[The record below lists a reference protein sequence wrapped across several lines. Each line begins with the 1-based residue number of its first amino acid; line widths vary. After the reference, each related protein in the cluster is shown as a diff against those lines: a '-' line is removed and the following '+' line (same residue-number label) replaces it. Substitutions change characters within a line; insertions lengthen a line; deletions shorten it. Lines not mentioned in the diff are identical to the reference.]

1 MTAIVTKFSE
11 SYKRSKFW
19 QTRLP
24 EYSVILLYL
33 ALSCVIAVFHEPWFD
48 EAQSWQIAKCEGI
61 GRLLFYIPHYE
72 GNPPLWYLILAI
84 PAKLG
89 IPFEIGLKTI
99 GLLISL
105 FSVSLLE
112 YKSPFPR
119 AVKLILPFT
128 YFFFYQYG
136 VVVRPYGLMILA
148 FILVSMA
155 FKARNTKP
163 WRFVLCLAFLCET
176 SSFCVAVAGGI
187 AACWLF
193 EILKEGFLPQKW
205 IRDKRIYSLF
215 ALFVFAIILVLTILP
230 PEDASFTSF
239 LEGENSVLKCFFVA
253 LTTALSETLI
263 YTSPW
268 FSYETMTL
276 AAAHISTG
284 ALIAGIVL
292 QTIIVLHIC
301 CFSSKRNLK
310 YFLIPYLCYCIFGA
324 FVVLAGHYLGV
335 GYCVFIF
342 WLWISCADDKQF
354 EIGRKLTIQLHFV
367 DKDIALIKKFSIGFC
382 VLSLLMSLGWTISS
396 SIKEIQYQYSYG
408 RETVQFLQETGL
420 IETKVAIPWD
430 EEKSESGNVD
440 YEEMDTKS
448 NGWAVPLCAHAGR
461 NFIYNF
467 NDGADDASYVQFIRQ
482 TAEQNKA
489 TIERWSKQGIPDVLL
504 GPVNVKMLT
513 GNAVTIKDYS
523 PVYEME
529 LNYIWKGN
537 LRSRMQY
544 LFVRN
549 DLLEQYGLI
558 PIERPEGMFGSMD
571 IEVTD
576 EMRERYVNGEDI
588 EDILKPYL
596 DYIFGE
602 EVGSGK

>member
-1 MTAIVTKFSE
+1 MTDVVAKLHNSYRE
-11 SYKRSKFW
+11 SRFW
-19 QTRLP
+19 QSKWP
-24 EYSVILLYL
+24 EYIVILLYL
-33 ALSCVIAVFHEPWFD
+33 VLFCVIAVFHEPWFD
-48 EAQSWQIAKCEGI
+48 EAQSWQIAKCEDI

-72 GNPPLWYLILAI
+72 GNPPLWYLILSI
-84 PAKLG
+84 PAKIG
-89 IPFEIGLKTI
+89 VPFEIGLKTV

-105 FSVSLLE
+105 CSVSLLVL
-112 YKSPFPR
+112 KSPFPR

-128 YFFFYQYG
+128 YFLFYQYG
-136 VVVRPYGLMILA
+136 IIVRPYGMMILA
-148 FILVSMA
+148 FILVAMA
-155 FKARNTKP
+155 FKDRNNKP

-193 EILKEGFLPQKW
+193 EILKEGFQPHKW
-205 IRDKRIYSLF
+205 IKDKRIYSLF
-215 ALFVFAIILVLTILP
+215 ALFIFAVILVMTILP

-263 YTSPW
+263 FTSPW

-276 AAAHISTG
+276 AAAHIYTG

-292 QTIIVLHIC
+292 QAIIVLQIC
-301 CFSSKRNLK
+301 CFSNKKNLK
-310 YFLIPYLCYCIFGA
+310 YFFIPYLCYCLFAA

-354 EIGRKLTIQLHFV
+354 EIGNKLANLFHFADRDV
-367 DKDIALIKKFSIGFC
+367 ALIKKFSIGFC
-382 VLSLLMSLGWTISS
+382 VLSLLVSLVWTVSS
-396 SIKEIQYQYSYG
+396 SVKEIQYQYSYG
-408 RETVQFLQETGL
+408 RDTIRFLEETGL
-420 IETKVAIPWD
+420 MNSKIAISWD
-430 EEKSESGNVD
+430 EEKTESGDID

-448 NGWAVPLCAHAGR
+448 NGWPVPLCAHAGR
-461 NFIYNF
+461 NIVYNF
-467 NDGADDASYVQFIRQ
+467 NDGADDAAYVQFIRQ
-482 TAEQNKA
+482 TGKQNKKA
-489 TIERWSKQGIPDVLL
+489 IERWSKQGIPDVLL
-504 GPVNVKMLT
+504 GTVNVKMLT

-523 PVYEME
+523 PVFEME
-529 LNYIWKGN
+529 INYIWKGN
-537 LRSRMQY
+537 LYKRMQY

-549 DLLEQYGLI
+549 DLLEQYGLK
-558 PIERPEGMFGSMD
+558 PIERPEGIIGGMD
-571 IEVTD
+571 VEITG
-576 EMRERYVNGEDI
+576 EMRERYENGEDI

-602 EVGSGK
+602 ESGNK